1 MEIIIVIQAVL
12 SVVLLAAVVIQ
23 YRRRK
28 ADIKII
34 EEKDKLLT
42 GYVAKNIDLE
52 RKLSELGHDYAAQK
66 DMAEEIRRIQE
77 QSRALKHDMKNHT
90 LVMLSYLEENR
101 IEEAK
106 KYVSTILD
114 KLNLMY
120 TYVNVGNSVLN
131 YVVNRKLSKAKEQ
144 QIEIKAEIENLA
156 FSYMD
161 SVDFSS
167 LLNNLLDNA
176 IEAAAR
182 AEQKKIAVSIVNRK
196 GFDTI
201 NVKNSIAETVLT
213 HNPSLRST
221 KEEPGHGLGML
232 QIRKIVEKYDGIL
245 DIYEENGMFAVQVI
259 LHA

>member
-12 SVVLLAAVVIQ
+12 SAVLLVAVVIQ

-34 EEKDKLLT
+34 EEKDKMLT

-52 RKLSELGHDYAAQK
+52 RKLSELEHDYATQK

-77 QSRALKHDMKNHT
+77 QSRTLKHDMKNHT

-131 YVVNRKLSKAKEQ
+131 YIVNRKLSKAKEQ

-213 HNPSLRST
+213 NNPSLQST
-221 KEEPGHGLGML
+221 KEEPGHGLGMP

-245 DIYEENGMFAVQVI
+245 DIYEGNGMFAVQVI

>member
-176 IEAAAR
+176 IEAATR

-213 HNPSLRST
+213 NNPSLRST

>member
-213 HNPSLRST
+213 NNPSLRST